1 MQDFLK
7 GFLPAYYDFY
17 VDKIVLDEDF
27 DENAFKT
34 QIKEMLLS
42 DDTNQQNLAVFSLM
56 VLKEVNKLNTE
67 IMQNIFS
74 NIDNPQ

>member
-1 MQDFLK
+1 MK